1 MHQNIIGKNVRITK
15 NVREHIANKMQ
26 NIKIQADRIID
37 ANIICEHIHE
47 EYIVHGTITFG
58 KKVFHDEEREKDLY
72 VAIDTMFQKIERKIR
87 KAKERTIDKSQRAVV
102 DKTIK
107 AEEDEDT
114 YSIKTVGIYEKPLD
128 ELDAVLHFNSDKN
141 PFMAYFPIKRDE
153 DLYNVKIGKY
163 PSFLFREGKDNVY
176 EIYDTENEESNH
188 TSWNIDK
195 VKATPDNNIDASES
209 AEYRIEEFN
218 VSEAVNYL
226 IENADKK
233 FVVYL
238 SSITEQIEGLYK
250 ESNNS
255 FVLIRMF
262 DI

>member
-87 KAKERTIDKSQRAVV
+87 KAKERIIDKSQRAVV
-102 DKTIK
+102 DKSVK

-163 PSFLFREGKDNVY
+163 PSFLFREGKDTVY
-176 EIYDTENEESNH
+176 EIYENEESKH
-188 TSWNIDK
+188 GSWNIDK
-195 VKATPDNNIDASES
+195 VKATSDNNIDASES
-209 AEYRIEEFN
+209 AEYKIEEFN

-250 ESNNS
+250 ESNDS

>member
-15 NVREHIANKMQ
+15 NVREHIAKKMQ
-26 NIKIQADRIID
+26 NIKIYADRIID

-47 EYIVHGTITFG
+47 EYIVYGTITFG
-58 KKVFHDEEREKDLY
+58 RKVFHDEEREKDLY
-72 VAIDTMFQKIERKIR
+72 AAIDSMFQKIERKIR
-87 KAKERTIDKSQRAVV
+87 KIKEKNIDKSQRAVV
-102 DKTIK
+102 DKSADNGVK
-107 AEEDEDT
+107 AEEDA

-128 ELDAVLHFNSDKN
+128 EFDAVLYFNSHKK
-141 PFMAYFPIKRDE
+141 PFMAYFPIRRDE
-153 DLYNVKIGKY
+153 DLYNIKIGKY
-163 PSFLFREGKDNVY
+163 PSFLFKENKDNVY
-176 EIYDTENEESNH
+176 EIYNNQEDD
-188 TSWNIDK
+188 SWNIDK
-195 VKATPDNNIDASES
+195 INITYDNNIESSES
-209 AEYRIEEFN
+209 GEYKIEEYN

-233 FVVYL
+233 FAVYI
-238 SSITEQIEGLYK
+238 SGITGQIEGLYK

>member
-37 ANIICEHIHE
+37 ANIICERIHE

-87 KAKERTIDKSQRAVV
+87 KAKERIIDKSQRAVV
-102 DKTIK
+102 DKSVQ
-107 AEEDEDT
+107 AEEDEDA
-114 YSIKTVGIYEKPLD
+114 YSIKTVGVYEKPLE

-163 PSFLFREGKDNVY
+163 PSFLFREGKDTVY
-176 EIYDTENEESNH
+176 EIYERENEESKH
-188 TSWNIDK
+188 GYWNIDK
-195 VKATPDNNIDASES
+195 VKATADNNIDASES
-209 AEYRIEEFN
+209 AEYKIEEFN

-250 ESNNS
+250 ESNDS

>member
-1 MHQNIIGKNVRITK
+1 MHQNIKGKNVRITK

-37 ANIICEHIHE
+37 ANIICERIHE

-72 VAIDTMFQKIERKIR
+72 VAIDSMFQKIERKIR
-87 KAKERTIDKSQRAVV
+87 KAKERIIDKSQRAVV
-102 DKTIK
+102 DKSVQV
-107 AEEDEDT
+107 EEDEDT

-128 ELDAVLHFNSDKN
+128 ELDAILHFNSNKN

-153 DLYNVKIGKY
+153 DLYNIKIGKY
-163 PSFLFREGKDNVY
+163 PSFLFRDNKNKVY
-176 EIYDTENEESNH
+176 EIYNIENQETKHSH
-188 TSWNIDK
+188 WNIDK
-195 VKATPDNNIDASES
+195 VSITTDNNINASES
-209 AEYRIEEFN
+209 DRYKMEEYN
-218 VSEAVNYL
+218 VSEAINYL
-226 IENADKK
+226 TENKDKK
-233 FVVYL
+233 FVVYI

-250 ESNNS
+250 ETDKS

>member
-87 KAKERTIDKSQRAVV
+87 KAKERIIDKSQRAVV
-102 DKTIK
+102 DKTVQV
-107 AEEDEDT
+107 EEDEDT

-163 PSFLFREGKDNVY
+163 PSFLFREGKDTVY
-176 EIYDTENEESNH
+176 EIYENEESKH
-188 TSWNIDK
+188 GSWNIDK

-209 AEYRIEEFN
+209 AEEFN

-226 IENADKK
+226 IENVDKK
-233 FVVYL
+233 FVVYI

-250 ESNNS
+250 ESKDS
-255 FVLIRMF
+255 FVLIRIF

>member
-26 NIKIQADRIID
+26 GIKIQADRIID

-47 EYIVHGTITFG
+47 KYIVHGTITLG
-58 KKVFHDEEREKDLY
+58 KKVFHDEEKEKDLY
-72 VAIDTMFQKIERKIR
+72 VAIDMMFQKIERKIR
-87 KAKERTIDKSQRAVV
+87 KAKEKVIDKSQRAVV

-107 AEEDEDT
+107 VEEDEDA
-114 YSIKTVGIYEKPLD
+114 YSIKTVGIYEKPLE
-128 ELDAVLHFNSDKN
+128 ELDAILHFNSDKN
-141 PFMAYFPIKRDE
+141 PFMAYFPIRRDE
-153 DLYNVKIGKY
+153 DLYNIKIGKY
-163 PSFLFREGKDNVY
+163 PSFLFRDNKNIVY
-176 EIYDTENEESNH
+176 EIHNIENQETKHSH
-188 TSWNIDK
+188 WNIEK
-195 VKATPDNNIDASES
+195 VSVANDNNINYSEKS
-209 AEYRIEEFN
+209 RYKIEEYN

-226 IENADKK
+226 IENKDKK

-250 ESNNS
+250 ESNDS

>member
-15 NVREHIANKMQ
+15 NVREHIAKKMQ

-72 VAIDTMFQKIERKIR
+72 VAIDSMFQKIERKIR
-87 KAKERTIDKSQRAVV
+87 KAKERIIDKSQRAIV
-102 DKTIK
+102 DKTVQV
-107 AEEDEDT
+107 EEDEDT

-128 ELDAVLHFNSDKN
+128 ELDAVLHFNSTKN
-141 PFMAYFPIKRDE
+141 PFMAYFQIRRDE
-153 DLYNVKIGKY
+153 DLYNIKIGKY

-176 EIYDTENEESNH
+176 EIYNIENQDAKYD
-188 TSWNIDK
+188 SWNIDK
-195 VKATPDNNIDASES
+195 VSVTPDNNIDASES
-209 AEYRIEEFN
+209 GEYKMEEYN
-218 VSEAVNYL
+218 VSDAINYL
-226 IENADKK
+226 TENADKK
-233 FVVYL
+233 FVVYI
-238 SSITEQIEGLYK
+238 SSITEQVEGLYK
-250 ESNNS
+250 ESNDS